1 MKRLVDVEI
10 MGEKFTVRSDADD
23 AEVRKVAGYVDGK
36 IQEALKGGRAP
47 LGKSSLVILAAL
59 NIAEEYH
66 RLKDEH
72 EAVLDRLHGLSK
84 RLSKTLTEEG

>member
-1 MKRLVDVEI
+1 

-23 AEVRKVAGYVDGK
+23 AQVRKVAGYVDGK
-36 IQEALKGGRAP
+36 IQEALKAGRAP
-47 LGKSSLVILAAL
+47 VGKSSLVLLAAL

-72 EAVLDRLHGLSK
+72 EAMLDRLQGLSK